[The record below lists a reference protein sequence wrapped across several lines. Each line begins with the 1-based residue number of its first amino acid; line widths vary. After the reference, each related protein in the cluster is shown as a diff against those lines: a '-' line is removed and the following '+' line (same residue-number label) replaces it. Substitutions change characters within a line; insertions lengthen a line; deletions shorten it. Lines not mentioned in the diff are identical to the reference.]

1 MTWGCRGGIFVPAS
15 VFALP
20 AKRLK
25 RTSHRSAA
33 KLYRAK
39 SLCPFTCERSDAQF
53 RLSRKKVEDVCS
65 DAAKRSELNERRHR
79 LLNPNTCRG
88 SRRGPRH
95 ERLRISHSIR
105 MLLIVRSAEHGP
117 RAFWLPWSAASIIC
131 HYRPIDN

>member
-88 SRRGPRH
+88 TRRGPRH
-95 ERLRISHSIR
+95 EIGLRRLA
-105 MLLIVRSAEHGP
+105 VGGD
-117 RAFWLPWSAASIIC
+117 AAGSPSFAPE
-131 HYRPIDN
+131 RPTR